1 MAVFTPVSRHQLE
14 SWLARYPVG
23 ALAGFEGIASG
34 IENSNFF
41 VDTDAGRWVLTLFER
56 LPVDK
61 LPFYLELMRHLASHG
76 IACPD
81 PVTDREGALHSTLA
95 GRPAA
100 LVTRLRGAGVT
111 QPGLAHCVAVGRLLG
126 QMHLAARDYQGTEPN
141 ARGLPWWEKAAPE
154 VMPFLTPSQAELLQ
168 RELALQQAFAQT
180 DACADLP
187 RSAVHADLFRDN
199 VLFEGETLG
208 GVIDFYFAG
217 VDTWI
222 FDLAVTCNDWCIDEA
237 SGAFDDPRLSAMLQ
251 AYESERPLLDIER
264 AAWPLML
271 RAAALRFWL
280 SRLHDFHL
288 PRPAETLT
296 PKDPTHFE
304 RILRDRAA
312 RADSGRAA
320 STLQGVSECR

>member
-1 MAVFTPVSRHQLE
+1 MAVFTPVSRDQLE

-23 ALAGFEGIASG
+23 ALASFEGIASG

-56 LPVDK
+56 LSADK

-100 LVTRLRGAGVT
+100 LVTRLRGSGVT
-111 QPGLAHCVAVGRLLG
+111 QPVVAHCVAVGRLLA
-126 QMHLAARDYQGTEPN
+126 QMHVAARDYPGTEPN
-141 ARGLPWWEKAAPE
+141 ARGLPWWEKAAQD
-154 VMPFLTPSQAELLQ
+154 VMPFLRPAQAELLH

-180 DACADLP
+180 DGCRDLP

-222 FDLAVTCNDWCIDEA
+222 FDLAVTCNDWCIDDA
-237 SGAFDDPRLSAMLQ
+237 SGAFDAARLSAMLQ
-251 AYESERPLLDIER
+251 AYEAERPLLEIER

-288 PRPAETLT
+288 PRPAEKLT

-312 RADSGRAA
+312 HADSGRAA
-320 STLQGVSECR
+320 ITLQGVFECR

>member
-14 SWLARYPVG
+14 SWLAHYPVG
-23 ALAGFEGIASG
+23 ALASFEGIASG

-56 LPVDK
+56 LPADK

-81 PVTDREGALHSTLA
+81 PVTDRAGGLHSMLA

-100 LVTRLRGAGVT
+100 LVTRLRGSGVT
-111 QPGLAHCVAVGRLLG
+111 RPVVAHCLAVGRLLG
-126 QMHLAARDYQGTEPN
+126 QMHLAARDYQGTEAN

-154 VMPFLTPSQAELLQ
+154 VMPFLTPPQAELLQ
-168 RELALQQAFAQT
+168 CELALQQAFART
-180 DACADLP
+180 DASRDLP

-217 VDTWI
+217 VDTWV
-222 FDLAVTCNDWCIDEA
+222 FDLAVTCNDWCIDDA
-237 SGAFDDPRLSAMLQ
+237 SGAFDPARLNALLQ
-251 AYESERPLLDIER
+251 AYEAERPLLEIER

-288 PRPAETLT
+288 PRPAEKLT

-304 RILRDRAA
+304 RILRDRASG
-312 RADSGRAA
+312 ADSGQAA
-320 STLQGVSECR
+320 SPMQGAYECR

>member
-14 SWLARYPVG
+14 SWLAHYPVG

-56 LPVDK
+56 LPADK

-81 PVTDREGALHSTLA
+81 PVTDRDGALHSMLA

-100 LVTRLRGAGVT
+100 LVTRLRGSGVT
-111 QPGLAHCVAVGRLLG
+111 HPHASHCVAVGRLLA
-126 QMHLAARDYQGTEPN
+126 QMHLAARDYPGTEPN

-154 VMPFLTPSQAELLQ
+154 VMPFLTPAQAELLT
-168 RELALQQAFAQT
+168 RELALQRAFAQT
-180 DACADLP
+180 DACRELP

-222 FDLAVTCNDWCIDEA
+222 FDLAVTCNDWCIDDA
-237 SGAFDDPRLSAMLQ
+237 TGTFDAARLAALLQ
-251 AYESERPLLDIER
+251 AYEAERPLLEIER
-264 AAWPLML
+264 ATWPLML

-288 PRPAETLT
+288 PRPAEKLT

-312 RADSGRAA
+312 HADSGHDAH
-320 STLQGVSECR
+320 TLQGADACR

>member
-14 SWLARYPVG
+14 SWLAHYPVG

-56 LPVDK
+56 LSADK
-61 LPFYLELMRHLASHG
+61 LPFYLQLMRHLAAHG

-81 PVTDREGALHSTLA
+81 PVTDRHGALHSMLA

-100 LVTRLRGAGVT
+100 LVTRLRGSGVT
-111 QPGLAHCVAVGRLLG
+111 QPDLAHCVAVGRLLG
-126 QMHLAARDYQGTEPN
+126 KMHLAALDYPGTEPN

-154 VMPFLTPSQAELLQ
+154 VMPFLTPAQAELLE
-168 RELALQQAFAQT
+168 RELALQRAFAQT
-180 DACADLP
+180 DACRDLP

-222 FDLAVTCNDWCIDEA
+222 FDLAVTCNDWCIDDA
-237 SGAFDDPRLSAMLQ
+237 SGAFDAARLSAMLQ
-251 AYESERPLLDIER
+251 AYETERPLLEIER
-264 AAWPLML
+264 AAWSLML

-280 SRLHDFHL
+280 SRLHDLHL
-288 PRPAETLT
+288 PRAAEKLT

-312 RADSGRAA
+312 SADSGRGAH
-320 STLQGVSECR
+320 TLHGADECR

>member
-14 SWLARYPVG
+14 SWLAHYPVG

-56 LPVDK
+56 LSADK
-61 LPFYLELMRHLASHG
+61 LPFYLQLMRHLASHG

-81 PVTDREGALHSTLA
+81 PVADRHGALHSMLA

-100 LVTRLRGAGVT
+100 LVTRLRGSGVT
-111 QPGLAHCVAVGRLLG
+111 QPDLAHCVAVGRLLG
-126 QMHLAARDYQGTEPN
+126 KMHLAARDYPGTEPN
-141 ARGLPWWEKAAPE
+141 ARGLSWWEKAAPE
-154 VMPFLTPSQAELLQ
+154 VMPFLTPEQAALLE
-168 RELALQQAFAQT
+168 RELALQKAFAQT
-180 DACADLP
+180 DACCDLP

-222 FDLAVTCNDWCIDEA
+222 FDLAVTCNDWCIDDA
-237 SGAFDDPRLSAMLQ
+237 SGAFDHRRLAALLQ
-251 AYESERPLLDIER
+251 AYETERPLLEIER

-280 SRLHDFHL
+280 SRLHDLHL
-288 PRPAETLT
+288 PRPAEKLT

-312 RADSGRAA
+312 SADKGHGAHNLNGA
-320 STLQGVSECR
+320 DACR